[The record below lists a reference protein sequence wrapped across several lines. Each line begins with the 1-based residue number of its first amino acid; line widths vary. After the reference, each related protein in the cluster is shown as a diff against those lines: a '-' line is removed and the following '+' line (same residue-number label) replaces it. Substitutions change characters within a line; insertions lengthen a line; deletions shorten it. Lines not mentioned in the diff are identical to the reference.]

1 MQRILYRSFAF
12 LFLLLISLWVFSFLK
27 NHGKTK
33 LDESKLD
40 EVATNYYKKIPKS
53 LPGGH
58 IAYQFLCQKSQ
69 RDISEDEYRREWTAT
84 KTIQILAVQ
93 SLTNISVS
101 GENYGTV
108 SVKYSSRDK
117 QQHKVTECGTSTW
130 LLENG
135 KWRLL
140 ITPQTLW
147 TRQQSLEKAR
157 DYAAAL
163 LNAEKILAYNPF
175 DTSGYRSLYFSMKK
189 SQTLRSDSTGLATT
203 EIAAKLVNINPND
216 TATLQ
221 VAESENASP

>member
-1 MQRILYRSFAF
+1 MPRILYRSLAF
-12 LFLLLISLWVFSFLK
+12 LFLLLVSLWVFSFLK
-27 NHGKTK
+27 NYGKTK

-40 EVATNYYKKIPKS
+40 EVAPHYYKIIPKS

-69 RDISEDEYRREWTAT
+69 RDISEDEFRREWTAT
-84 KTIQILAVQ
+84 KTIQILTAQ

-101 GENYGTV
+101 GVNYGIV
-108 SVKYSSRDK
+108 SVKYSGRDK

-147 TRQQSLEKAR
+147 TDQLGLEKAR
-157 DYAAAL
+157 DYAAAT

-175 DTSGYRSLYFSMKK
+175 DTSGYRSLYFDMKK
-189 SQTLRSDSTGLATT
+189 SQTLRSHSTGLTT
-203 EIAAKLVNINPND
+203 VEIAAKLANINPND
-216 TATLQ
+216 AATIQ
-221 VAESENASP
+221 VADSENTNP